1 LVTKPWVQKSQTL
14 KGWFVAPGSIHA
26 APRQRRSRRV
36 VEVSSADFTIAVV
49 GKTIDGVLIREELF
63 VSKSG

>member
-1 LVTKPWVQKSQTL
+1 VAFEPVEEPLELPRVLVVC
-14 KGWFVAPGSIHA
+14 HA

-49 GKTIDGVLIREELF
+49 GKTIDGVPIREELF